1 MHRKNIKDGITNI
14 SNKQFIDGCLL
25 RQLHAW
31 NKLFV
36 SLENKIILNY
46 KKNHIDYFKESNLL
60 KKKLVYLLYVL
71 SCSSISKSIC
81 CLIKRSFSLNF

>member
-1 MHRKNIKDGITNI
+1 MHRKNIKDGRTNI

-31 NKLFV
+31 NNIFV
-36 SLENKIILNY
+36 SLENKMILNY

-60 KKKLVYLLYVL
+60 KKKKNLLYVL

>member
-25 RQLHAW
+25 RHLHAW

-36 SLENKIILNY
+36 SLENKMILNY
-46 KKNHIDYFKESNLL
+46 KKTILTIL
-60 KKKLVYLLYVL
+60 KKV
-71 SCSSISKSIC
+71 IC
-81 CLIKRSFSLNF
+81 

>member
-25 RQLHAW
+25 RHLQAW

-46 KKNHIDYFKESNLL
+46 KKKHIDYFKESNLL
-60 KKKLVYLLYVL
+60 KKTPYIFYMFCPVRKFLNQFVAPLNVPLV
-71 SCSSISKSIC
+71 
-81 CLIKRSFSLNF
+81 

>member
-25 RQLHAW
+25 RHLHAW

-36 SLENKIILNY
+36 SLENKMILNY
-46 KKNHIDYFKESNLL
+46 KKKKHIDYFKESNLL
-60 KKKLVYLLYVL
+60 KKTCISFICFVL
-71 SCSSISKSIC
+71 
-81 CLIKRSFSLNF
+81 FFNF

>member
-1 MHRKNIKDGITNI
+1 MHTKNIKDGITNI

-36 SLENKIILNY
+36 SLENKMILNY
-46 KKNHIDYFKESNLL
+46 KKTILTILKKVICW